1 MSHSRRSIPE
11 GIPIPALAIIDA
23 EACGEQPENGVF
35 SGFRNLSPPKYRRT
49 ARSVGDRFL
58 RDRDSPSHQPLY
70 TTTAGAQDGVSA
82 GAVRFDKGG
91 IFREIKPT
99 ASRL

>member
-35 SGFRNLSPPKYRRT
+35 SGFRNLSPPQST
-49 ARSVGDRFL
+49 VG
-58 RDRDSPSHQPLY
+58 P
-70 TTTAGAQDGVSA
+70 AGALMIDFCVIEIAPPTNRCTRRPSALKTAYLLEQCVSTKA
-82 GAVRFDKGG
+82 
-91 IFREIKPT
+91 
-99 ASRL
+99 ASFAK